1 MYRDECERLLGNTRH
16 YKRMSRDPTIDVQEE
31 ITFLV
36 SKGKEN
42 NWITDHE
49 ASDLI
54 QTNPKIPYFYI
65 LPKVHKEKIPP
76 PGRPIVSRIGS
87 ALEPL
92 SKFVDF
98 FRQPLVKR
106 IPTYLKDTTHVLL
119 LLESI
124 TFDKSK
130 ELLITLDV
138 ESLYTNI
145 PQEATLEV
153 ISNLLD
159 IHMGESQTPPG
170 FILDLAHLALTR
182 NYFKFEDSFFL
193 QTQGTSMGSIFAPSL
208 ACLYV
213 DHIERHTILHEDNP
227 YQDQIKLW
235 KRYIDDVLLIWTGS
249 KEEAQ
254 AFAVWLNGANPFLTF
269 TMNIGDKKLPF
280 LDLLIYEQ
288 DGGLA
293 TEVYY
298 KPTDCNNLLQYQSF
312 HPRAL
317 RDDLPVGQFLR
328 LRRNCSSVTDYRK
341 HADKLST
348 KLHTKDYPPHLVNR
362 ARKRARNNNRDQ
374 LLQPRAQKPSLDKIV
389 CVTTFNTLSNEIQ
402 KIMREN

>member
-16 YKRMSRDPTIDVQEE
+16 YKRLSRDPTIDVQEE

-49 ASDLI
+49 ASYLI

-76 PGRPIVSRIGS
+76 PG
-87 ALEPL
+87 E
-92 SKFVDF
+92 
-98 FRQPLVKR
+98 
-106 IPTYLKDTTHVLL
+106 
-119 LLESI
+119 
-124 TFDKSK
+124 
-130 ELLITLDV
+130 
-138 ESLYTNI
+138 
-145 PQEATLEV
+145 
-153 ISNLLD
+153 
-159 IHMGESQTPPG
+159 
-170 FILDLAHLALTR
+170 
-182 NYFKFEDSFFL
+182 
-193 QTQGTSMGSIFAPSL
+193 
-208 ACLYV
+208 
-213 DHIERHTILHEDNP
+213 
-227 YQDQIKLW
+227 
-235 KRYIDDVLLIWTGS
+235 
-249 KEEAQ
+249 
-254 AFAVWLNGANPFLTF
+254 
-269 TMNIGDKKLPF
+269 KKLPF

-317 RDDLPVGQFLR
+317 RDNLPVGQFLR

-389 CVTTFNTLSNEIQ
+389 CVTTFNPLSNEIQ
-402 KIMREN
+402 KIIREN

>member
-16 YKRMSRDPTIDVQEE
+16 YKRLSRDPTIDVQEE

-49 ASDLI
+49 ASYLI

-76 PGRPIVSRIGS
+76 PGRPIVSGIGS

-98 FRQPLVKR
+98 FLQPLVKR

-124 TFDKSK
+124 AFDKSK

-193 QTQGTSMGSIFAPSL
+193 QTQGTSMGSTFAPSL

-213 DHIERHTILHEDNP
+213 DHIVRHTILHEDNP
-227 YQDQIKLW
+227 YRDQIKLW

-254 AFAVWLNGANPFLTF
+254 EFAVWLNGANPFLTF
-269 TMNIGDKKLPF
+269 TMNIGFYDN
-280 LDLLIYEQ
+280 
-288 DGGLA
+288 LA
-293 TEVYY
+293 LEYC
-298 KPTDCNNLLQYQSF
+298 D
-312 HPRAL
+312 PRSYA
-317 RDDLPVGQFLR
+317 
-328 LRRNCSSVTDYRK
+328 VTL
-341 HADKLST
+341 A
-348 KLHTKDYPPHLVNR
+348 
-362 ARKRARNNNRDQ
+362 
-374 LLQPRAQKPSLDKIV
+374 
-389 CVTTFNTLSNEIQ
+389 
-402 KIMREN
+402 

>member
-16 YKRMSRDPTIDVQEE
+16 YKRLSRDPTIDVQEE

-49 ASDLI
+49 ASYLT

-65 LPKVHKEKIPP
+65 LPKVHKGKIPP
-76 PGRPIVSRIGS
+76 PGRPIVSGIGS

-92 SKFVDF
+92 SKFVDYF
-98 FRQPLVKR
+98 LQPIVKR

-124 TFDKSK
+124 AFDKSK

-159 IHMGESQTPPG
+159 IHMGVSQTQTPPG

-193 QTQGTSMGSIFAPSL
+193 QTQGTSMGSTFAPSL

-227 YQDQIKLW
+227 YRDQIKLW

-254 AFAVWLNGANPFLTF
+254 AFAIWLNGANPFLTF
-269 TMNIGDKKLPF
+269 TMNIGGKKLPF
-280 LDLLIYEQ
+280 LDLLIFEQ

-317 RDDLPVGQFLR
+317 RDNFPVGQFLR

-341 HADKLST
+341 HAEKLST
-348 KLHTKDYPPHLVNR
+348 KLHTKDYPTHLINV
-362 ARKRARNNNRDQ
+362 AKKRARNNNRDQ
-374 LLQPRAQKPSLDKIV
+374 LLQPRAQKPDLDKIV
-389 CVTTFNTLSNEIQ
+389 CVTTFNPLSN
-402 KIMREN
+402 